1 LTVLAGVLVA
11 LASSGLFAMLSLT
24 VTERTREIGIRAALG
39 ATPRALVWMVVRRAL
54 SQIGLGA
61 LLGLPLAAY
70 FVSTA
75 VGDAA
80 ASPLLAVGIALG
92 LAAAIVAV
100 IATVSCAV
108 PARRVL
114 AIEASIAMRS
124 EV

>member
-1 LTVLAGVLVA
+1 
-11 LASSGLFAMLSLT
+11 
-24 VTERTREIGIRAALG
+24 
-39 ATPRALVWMVVRRAL
+39 MVVRRAL

-70 FVSTA
+70 FVSTV